1 MNSNQFKSHLRNIVL
16 RSSVMSRACCSDAR
30 LPSSELS
37 MVPSS
42 SDSLELDLASS
53 SRPKDCSKTLSSIE
67 AKSEMASQ
75 IS

>member
-1 MNSNQFKSHLRNIVL
+1 MNSNQFKSHLRNKVL
-16 RSSVMSRACCSDAR
+16 RWSVMSRARSDAQ

-42 SDSLELDLASS
+42 SDSLELDLVSS
-53 SRPKDCSKTLSSIE
+53 SRPKGCSKALSSIE
-67 AKSEMASQ
+67 AKSEMASR